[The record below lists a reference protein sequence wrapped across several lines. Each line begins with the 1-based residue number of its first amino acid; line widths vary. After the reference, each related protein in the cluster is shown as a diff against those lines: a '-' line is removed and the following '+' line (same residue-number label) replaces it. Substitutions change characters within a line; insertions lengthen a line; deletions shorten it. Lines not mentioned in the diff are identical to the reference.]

1 MSQLPHTQL
10 AWRYG
15 PVVAVVLVV
24 VVVVVETDVLGL
36 VVVEA
41 VVDAAGQLITGY
53 SAASIL
59 VNQREG

>member
-1 MSQLPHTQL
+1 
-10 AWRYG
+10 
-15 PVVAVVLVV
+15 VVAVVLVVV

-59 VNQREG
+59 VNQREGDRDGQGGNQRDR